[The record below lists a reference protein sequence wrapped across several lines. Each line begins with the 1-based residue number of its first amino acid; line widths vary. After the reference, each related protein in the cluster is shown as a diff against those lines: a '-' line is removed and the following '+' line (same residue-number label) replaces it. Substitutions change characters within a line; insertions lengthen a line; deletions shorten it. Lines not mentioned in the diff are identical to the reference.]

1 MKKLFYG
8 ILLPVLFLYVGCEQE
23 KIDVAKYGM
32 VSGTVLDGEDYT
44 PLSGVQI
51 ITNPASSSILTNDS
65 GYFEINKISV
75 GEVAITARK
84 MDFLSTSLSIA
95 VYENEK
101 TEIVFYHLEDD
112 GDVGWVQIYDPVPGN
127 GAVDQNTSFTFQW
140 SVDQEYKDR
149 ELEYSV
155 YYYVSNSTTQQIAGE
170 NLTIKEVTVS
180 GLENSTTYYWY
191 VVAKYD
197 GSRVANSPTWT
208 FKTAD

>member
-101 TEIVFYHLEDD
+101 TEIVFYLLEDD

-170 NLTIKEVTVS
+170 NLSIKEVTVS

>member
-101 TEIVFYHLEDD
+101 TEIVFYLLEDD